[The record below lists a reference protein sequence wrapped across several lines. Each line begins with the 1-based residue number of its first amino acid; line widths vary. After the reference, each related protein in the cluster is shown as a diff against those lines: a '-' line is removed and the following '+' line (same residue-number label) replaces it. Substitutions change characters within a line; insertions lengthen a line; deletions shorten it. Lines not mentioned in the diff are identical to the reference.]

1 MSDLTESVSSLEQKE
16 DTKGFPHSKYFD
28 TTPSRPCALEYT
40 EGLNG
45 YRPGGLHP
53 IHIEDSLDCGRY
65 TVIHK
70 LDYGLSSTI
79 WLARDG
85 TLNKYAAIKILTAET
100 SKTRNELG
108 CLC

>member
-1 MSDLTESVSSLEQKE
+1 MLTVLAACIPFILRTHLIVE
-16 DTKGFPHSKYFD
+16 DTQ
-28 TTPSRPCALEYT
+28 
-40 EGLNG
+40 
-45 YRPGGLHP
+45 
-53 IHIEDSLDCGRY
+53 
-65 TVIHK
+65 VIHK

-85 TLNKYAAIKILTAET
+85 TLSKNAAIKILTAET